1 MLYTLRKT
9 SIVKTIK
16 FNFRY
21 FEPKVAIKFPVLIG
35 KNVARMSLHGDIYID
50 VPENQIKTGMIKMG
64 FSNLGIVDY
73 SKERSIFENSGEI
86 HFKRNANIGT
96 GSRVSNSGTLIF
108 GEDFKASGK
117 MTIICNNRISF
128 GVDDLVSWD
137 TLFMDS
143 DLHSV
148 IDNRGGVSNPPKP
161 ILVGDHVWIGC
172 NSIILKGTEI
182 GSSNVIA
189 AGSILTK
196 NCSVTNCVIGNEG
209 RILKQSI
216 NWKM

>member
-148 IDNRGGVSNPPKP
+148 IDNRGGYP
-161 ILVGDHVWIGC
+161 ILR
-172 NSIILKGTEI
+172 SLF
-182 GSSNVIA
+182 
-189 AGSILTK
+189 
-196 NCSVTNCVIGNEG
+196 
-209 RILKQSI
+209 
-216 NWKM
+216 

>member
-86 HFKRNANIGT
+86 HFKGNANIGT

-189 AGSILTK
+189 TGSILTK